1 MASLFRAWN
10 ELDLARHKAEFYR
23 MWHTGYSAGLPHGEV
38 LRQMG
43 DFRRSATVHR
53 LRDVLLR
60 GTERRQTILQTIE
73 AHDSLVIPFEA
84 ALLELGEEAGQ
95 LEDVLKLLGGYFEAE
110 HRMMLSVKKALAYPM
125 TSAVAV
131 AFIAPFPVLYFGD
144 AQRYVITVVVEL
156 IAAMMFGGTLLATV
170 ARWFGGQPKFVV
182 GRFCRAL
189 AMAVEAGLSLDRV
202 AELAVAAAA
211 HPELTAHLRRM
222 PRREWLGQPLAT
234 TFAGVRVLPREVLA
248 ALQVAD
254 ASGNYGDTVRKLAD
268 LYDGGYKRIP
278 HT

>member
-189 AMAVEAGLSLDRV
+189 AMAVEAG